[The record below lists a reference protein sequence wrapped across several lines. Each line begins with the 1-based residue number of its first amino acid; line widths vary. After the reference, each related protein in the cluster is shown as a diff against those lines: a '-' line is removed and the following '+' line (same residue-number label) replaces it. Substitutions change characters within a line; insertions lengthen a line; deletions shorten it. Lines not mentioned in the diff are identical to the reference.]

1 MRKVPFNSG
10 GTDTAKALNEIY
22 NTDLRTSAQQ
32 LGDGY
37 IKIGFS
43 ESISLFMAFSN
54 HFEIRII
61 RT

>member
-1 MRKVPFNSG
+1 MRSIKFNSG

-37 IKIGFS
+37 LDMSF
-43 ESISLFMAFSN
+43 L
-54 HFEIRII
+54 
-61 RT
+61 